1 MLRLVSIM
9 LSFNVTDEHLM
20 LFARLKAGTSSNM
33 RLESIVVHLQGSAH
47 RVRSVCRVWE
57 RRCVIALQATIHF
70 PLPLECPLYGYFWV
84 CFAVEVRE
92 TFFGGRHQISRER
105 FSNPTV

>member
-9 LSFNVTDEHLM
+9 LFCNVTEEHFM
-20 LFARLKAGTSSNM
+20 PFARLKAGTSSNM
-33 RLESIVVHLQGSAH
+33 PLEGIVMYLQGRAH
-47 RVRSVCRVWE
+47 RVRNVWE
-57 RRCVIALQATIHF
+57 CRCVIVLQATNHL
-70 PLPLECPLYGYFWV
+70 PLPLELPLYGYFWV

-92 TFFGGRHQISRER
+92 TCFWGRHQISRER

>member
-9 LSFNVTDEHLM
+9 LFFNVTDEHLM
-20 LFARLKAGTSSNM
+20 LFARLKAGTSNM

-57 RRCVIALQATIHF
+57 RRCVIALQATSHL
-70 PLPLECPLYGYFWV
+70 PLPLELPLYRYFWV

-92 TFFGGRHQISRER
+92 TFLGGRHQISRE
-105 FSNPTV
+105 

>member
-1 MLRLVSIM
+1 MLRLVSIT
-9 LSFNVTDEHLM
+9 LFFNVTDEHLM

-33 RLESIVVHLQGSAH
+33 PLESILMYPQGSAH
-47 RVRSVCRVWE
+47 RARSVCHVWE
-57 RRCVIALQATIHF
+57 FCVIALQATSHL
-70 PLPLECPLYGYFWV
+70 PLPFELPMYGYFCV

-92 TFFGGRHQISRER
+92 TCFWGRHQISRER

>member
-9 LSFNVTDEHLM
+9 LFCLVTEEHFM
-20 LFARLKAGTSSNM
+20 PFARLKAGTSSNM
-33 RLESIVVHLQGSAH
+33 PLESIVMYLQGRAH

-57 RRCVIALQATIHF
+57 CRCVIVLQATNHL
-70 PLPLECPLYGYFWV
+70 PLPLELPLYGYFWV
-84 CFAVEVRE
+84 CFAIEVRQ
-92 TFFGGRHQISRER
+92 TCFWGRHLISRER

>member
-9 LSFNVTDEHLM
+9 LFCNVTEEHFM
-20 LFARLKAGTSSNM
+20 PFARLNARTSSNM
-33 RLESIVVHLQGSAH
+33 RLESIVMYLQGSAH

-57 RRCVIALQATIHF
+57 RRCVIALQATSHLS
-70 PLPLECPLYGYFWV
+70 LPLELPLYGYFWV

-92 TFFGGRHQISRER
+92 TFLGGRHQISRER